1 MAESLIAQG
10 MMSSRPCSS
19 APLRSDK
26 AKVRAGGRFLQP
38 QRLVEIF
45 RQIRVQKR
53 DDGRRGVFTLAS
65 RTPQCFTPWNR
76 TVGVWAESR
85 AHYSTGRTRQAAIV
99 GGDNTPY
106 HLPGLKR
113 IITGEIIATAATL
126 FRWA

>member
-38 QRLVEIF
+38 QRLVELF

-53 DDGRRGVFTLAS
+53 DDGRRGFSRWHLERLSASPRGIERSESGLGLALIIP
-65 RTPQCFTPWNR
+65 RGEP
-76 TVGVWAESR
+76 A
-85 AHYSTGRTRQAAIV
+85 RQQS
-99 GGDNTPY
+99 
-106 HLPGLKR
+106 
-113 IITGEIIATAATL
+113 
-126 FRWA
+126 